1 MSEGFVIYVPRA
13 LPLVAPRGDGAA
25 PVDAPHGL
33 VRGGARGLH
42 QLGAGQGGHLGG
54 EEEGQGEAQQQ
65 QVDTDHGAASEV
77 EHSIIWVYLRIS
89 ALLQECG

>member
-1 MSEGFVIYVPRA
+1 MSDVGWFCYLPRA

-33 VRGGARGLH
+33 VRGGASSLH

-54 EEEGQGEAQQQ
+54 EEEDQGEAQQQ
-65 QVDTDHGAASEV
+65 QADTAHSGA
-77 EHSIIWVYLRIS
+77 RK
-89 ALLQECG
+89 

>member
-1 MSEGFVIYVPRA
+1 MSNAFVIYVPRA

-25 PVDAPHGL
+25 PVDPSPHGL

-65 QVDTDHGAASEV
+65 QADAAHPWASEV
-77 EHSIIWVYLRIS
+77 EIWFIYEYRRCYKSVNM
-89 ALLQECG
+89 